1 MDKSSEYKQF
11 SEIESKIYAFLNTH
25 EISNEKSKMAVSTYN
40 YIWELVEEHAKRMG
54 LDTTKYVLWLIFRSL
69 YSASLLPVE
78 VEERKCLPLTDAD
91 LEIPKEKR
99 IYPKG
104 EANGLKRYL
113 KVFGNDFQRS
123 ILNK

>member
-69 YSASLLPVE
+69 YSANLLPVE
-78 VEERKCLPLTDAD
+78 VEKRKCLPLTGAD

-113 KVFGNDFQRS
+113 KVFGTEQQQR
-123 ILNK
+123 ILNS